1 MKPIRHILLIGLST
15 FLLWLV
21 ACNGQDESV
30 GIAGNSVDD
39 LESLIDH
46 LQAAGTTVEVTG
58 TVSQPFFTPQGQ
70 VITVNGQDVQVFEY
84 ESPADAKVEADLVS
98 PNGSSVGTSIM
109 TWIATPHFYN
119 SGKFIVLYVGS
130 DDETIAHL
138 DSVLGHQFAG
148 G

>member
-1 MKPIRHILLIGLST
+1 MKPFRHILLIGLLT

-21 ACNGQDESV
+21 ACNSQDESV

-39 LESLIDH
+39 FESLIDH
-46 LQAAGTTVEVTG
+46 LQAAGATVEAAG

-70 VITVNGQDVQVFEY
+70 VITVNGQDAQVFEY
-84 ESPADAKVEADLVS
+84 ESKTEAKVEADLVS

-119 SGKFIVLYVGS
+119 SGRFIVLYVGN
-130 DDETIAHL
+130 DDETIALL
-138 DSVLGHQFAG
+138 DVALGPQFAG